1 MCFSKWNGS
10 GKRFVIS
17 RLSSSYESRGFLDNK
32 EDVDDWK
39 VWVILILIR
48 IFRMDRNVFLEI
60 KKKRIG
66 RMKDSSAFSFEI

>member
-1 MCFSKWNGS
+1 MCFLKWNGS

-17 RLSSSYESRGFLDNK
+17 RLSSSYEGRGFLDNK

-39 VWVILILIR
+39 VSVILILIR

-60 KKKRIG
+60 KKKKELEG
-66 RMKDSSAFSFEI
+66 